1 MQLWWKAHCTSETAF
16 VSKYVSDEIEERD
29 PLSAR
34 HRLKSIRSL
43 PRCSDNVRVRSVSEL
58 LISGGGL
65 MANARK
71 AAEHIA
77 CAALNNSDI
86 VLTWNCIDMANARKL
101 PLLRI
106 LMNAEE
112 LLLPELVT
120 PFELME
126 NSYENL

>member
-1 MQLWWKAHCTSETAF
+1 
-16 VSKYVSDEIEERD
+16 
-29 PLSAR
+29 
-34 HRLKSIRSL
+34 
-43 PRCSDNVRVRSVSEL
+43 
-58 LISGGGL
+58 

-86 VLTWNCIDMANARKL
+86 VLTWNCIDIANARKL

-112 LLLPELVT
+112 LVLPELVT
-120 PFELME
+120 PFALME